1 MKKLIISATVA
12 LSVASLSLLSADSLK
27 NSLMP
32 TNSKAAVPAVNLDNL
47 DIDAKPASR
56 PASAVVATV
65 NGIAIKKGD
74 ADKFLA
80 LASKGRATDLDK
92 LPKKQRDGLLK
103 GYAVSVLIEDKASK
117 EVPMKIKNKLAAS
130 YWAKQEMSKIDVS
143 DKEAKA
149 FYEKNKKMYKD
160 KSGKLLAYDKVSQYI
175 KVQLKQKKFNEKLI
189 KNAKIVIK

>member
-1 MKKLIISATVA
+1 
-12 LSVASLSLLSADSLK
+12 
-27 NSLMP
+27 MP

-117 EVPMKIKNKLAAS
+117 EVPMKVKNKLAAS